1 MRVCS
6 GIDGSALDAADAA
19 VVARLVG
26 SNEGFSSP
34 SGRILTF
41 EVEQRVKGDVGGRV
55 DVRSPTG
62 TDCDLDVHE
71 AQTIG
76 LLLTRMPTGEWLG
89 TACSVVDPGELVA
102 AGGEPRGPIKVG
114 IGIVISAS
122 CCSSP
127 ATGCGGDCARSFR
140 ARPSRE

>member
-1 MRVCS
+1 MEER
-6 GIDGSALDAADAA
+6 LDAADAA

-26 SNEGFSSP
+26 SNEGLSSP
-34 SGRILTF
+34 SRRILTF

-102 AGGEPRGPIKVG
+102 AGGEPRGG
-114 IGIVISAS
+114 
-122 CCSSP
+122 
-127 ATGCGGDCARSFR
+127 RSR
-140 ARPSRE
+140 SGSES